1 VLASG
6 INALNKPKQPRFG
19 GNLTV
24 QKSPIG
30 SRALILGRTALGGN
44 VCTDLM
50 RTGRNSGVATAV
62 YGLGGV
68 GPVGA
73 IESVIWG
80 ADTLTFGGSA
90 GSIQIVNSPSKY
102 SGKPFWIVQKSGA
115 WNQTAINISAGG
127 SGLESGAHPA
137 VWTTNHRLGGFL
149 AVMMIFGAENPIFKD
164 NFHQPIFVVDA
175 NAVVMKDPRTAA
187 NATTQLQRRNPWVA
201 AYQFAKGFYS
211 ETSVKVHG
219 IGLSEDLI
227 DGTSFAA
234 AATIADSNN
243 YTIGG
248 VLQSNPSNV
257 WQDLR
262 SIAQAGGGDVTI
274 RNGKLTAVISAAK
287 TSIGTITEDDL
298 AANPSIS
305 AAVEGSQIPNRIIP
319 RFISESNAWQ
329 VVDGSVVTDT
339 SFVTAQDGKQ
349 ITTTIEL
356 PLCGGG
362 AAQAGILAAYALV
375 NTREPLSIVLNLK
388 PQARFIGLT
397 GDCVTL
403 NLPSSGLS
411 SHKVLITEM
420 TYRSDLSC
428 QINCLSETDSKHDW
442 ALGKTTEAPDYTVTT
457 PYDVSVIPT
466 PSSGVW
472 TATAATLSGGG
483 TILPVINVTGA
494 SDWPGATGIV
504 VKTKI
509 NGDAEWTD
517 SVVISP
523 NATAHQIRG
532 LKSDTSYIVGVA
544 YLGLNN
550 QEGTPRSLTAVTT
563 ASLTVEAALEW
574 TDVLN
579 TDGLKPANNAT
590 KNVIYQQVSAPASGT
605 VGDLWIDTDDNNKLY
620 LHNGSAWVLRRD
632 SGIDAALTAASN
644 AQDTADGKIETFYQT
659 GMPTGTV
666 GDLWFDTDD
675 GNKLYRHNGTT
686 FVEARDALI
695 GTAIS
700 NASTAQTTANT
711 ANSLAATKVITF
723 FATSA
728 PTASAVG
735 DLWYNSSDSL
745 LKRWNGSSWVTVSN
759 SYNNTNQLTDGA
771 GLGTTANWPNVSG
784 TGRPADNAT
793 QNIIYQQASQPSGTV
808 GDIWIDTDDSNK
820 LYLHN
825 GSAWVLRRD
834 SGIDSALTAAAN
846 AQDTADGK
854 IETFFQTGM
863 PTGTV
868 GDLWFDTDD
877 GNKLYRHNGTTFI
890 ETRDAGIATAITNAS
905 SAQTTANTKI
915 ITFFA
920 TSAPTASAVG
930 DLWYNDSDKLL
941 KRWNGSSWIA
951 VSNAYTNTN
960 QLTDGAGLGTTANWP
975 SVTGTGRP
983 ADNATQ
989 NIVTSGLLSARPA
1002 GNNGDFYYATD
1013 NKLLYQKVSGTWIA
1027 SASYNIGALADLD
1040 ATDTTH
1046 IVENAT
1052 FIDNK
1057 FSVQGAINVGWGN
1070 EYEFGS
1076 VTTTVAGGVVQ
1087 IFLNGDYSASSL
1099 STGGNLELVFQ
1110 RVRSGTTLDLATY
1123 VFAKTGAG
1131 TVTLRSKLFISRAS
1145 SVLSGDTYKVIM
1157 RVTGGVPGGASLF
1170 DTDLIITHLKR

>member
-1 VLASG
+1 MPGIVPFATTLFNGILAGATGGLAGSVAAGSLTSAIGYAVGGVALSAG
-6 INALNKPKQPRFG
+6 INSLNKPKQPRFG
-19 GNLTV
+19 GNLAV

-73 IESVIWG
+73 IESIIWG

-115 WNQTAINISAGG
+115 WDQTAINIAAGG
-127 SGLESGAHPA
+127 SGLESGAHPS

-211 ETSVKVHG
+211 ETNVKVHG

-234 AATIADSNN
+234 AATIADSNS

-305 AAVEGSQIPNRIIP
+305 SAVEGSQIPNRIIP

-375 NTREPLSIVLNLK
+375 NTREPLSIVLELK
-388 PQARFIGLT
+388 PQARFIGQT

-403 NLPSSGLS
+403 QLPSSGLS

-420 TYRSDLSC
+420 TYRADLSC
-428 QINCLSETDSKHDW
+428 QIKCLSETDSKHAW
-442 ALGKTTEAPDYTVTT
+442 ALGKTTQAPYYTITT
-457 PYDVSVIPT
+457 PYDVGTIPV
-466 PSSGVW
+466 P
-472 TATAATLSGGG
+472 ATGAWASAAATLTTGN
-483 TILPVINVTGA
+483 TVLPVINVTGA
-494 SDWPGATGIV
+494 SDWDGATGIV
-504 VKTKI
+504 VKVKV
-509 NGDAEWTD
+509 NGDADWLD
-517 SVVISP
+517 SVIISP
-523 NATAHQIRG
+523 NATAQQIRG
-532 LKSDTSYIVGVA
+532 LKPSTSYIVGVA
-544 YLGLNN
+544 YVGLNN
-550 QEGTPRSLTAVTT
+550 QEGEPISLAAVTT
-563 ASLTVEAALEW
+563 AALEVDAVVEW
-574 TDVLN
+574 ADVLD
-579 TDGLKPANNAT
+579 TASTKPDDNAT
-590 KNVIYQQVSAPASGT
+590 VGARSGT
-605 VGDLWIDTDDNNKLY
+605 NLYRSDGSTVMTQAEVRTAEGTAAAITGQGDLATL
-620 LHNGSAWVLRRD
+620 
-632 SGIDAALTAASN
+632 
-644 AQDTADGKIETFYQT
+644 DTAD
-659 GMPTGTV
+659 
-666 GDLWFDTDD
+666 
-675 GNKLYRHNGTT
+675 
-686 FVEARDALI
+686 
-695 GTAIS
+695 
-700 NASTAQTTANT
+700 TAQ
-711 ANSLAATKVITF
+711 
-723 FATSA
+723 
-728 PTASAVG
+728 
-735 DLWYNSSDSL
+735 
-745 LKRWNGSSWVTVSN
+745 
-759 SYNNTNQLTDGA
+759 
-771 GLGTTANWPNVSG
+771 
-784 TGRPADNAT
+784 
-793 QNIIYQQASQPSGTV
+793 
-808 GDIWIDTDDSNK
+808 
-820 LYLHN
+820 
-825 GSAWVLRRD
+825 
-834 SGIDSALTAAAN
+834 
-846 AQDTADGK
+846 
-854 IETFFQTGM
+854 
-863 PTGTV
+863 
-868 GDLWFDTDD
+868 
-877 GNKLYRHNGTTFI
+877 
-890 ETRDAGIATAITNAS
+890 
-905 SAQTTANTKI
+905 
-915 ITFFA
+915 
-920 TSAPTASAVG
+920 
-930 DLWYNDSDKLL
+930 
-941 KRWNGSSWIA
+941 
-951 VSNAYTNTN
+951 
-960 QLTDGAGLGTTANWP
+960 
-975 SVTGTGRP
+975 
-983 ADNATQ
+983 
-989 NIVTSGLLSARPA
+989 
-1002 GNNGDFYYATD
+1002 
-1013 NKLLYQKVSGTWIA
+1013 
-1027 SASYNIGALADLD
+1027 LAD
-1040 ATDTTH
+1040 
-1046 IVENAT
+1046 NAT

-1057 FSVQGAINVGWGN
+1057 FSINGSVNVGWGN

-1087 IFLNGDYSASSL
+1087 IFLNGDFSASSL
-1099 STGGNLELVFQ
+1099 STGGNLELAFQ

-1145 SVLSGDTYKVIM
+1145 SVLSGDTYKVIA
-1157 RVTGGVPGGASLF
+1157 RVTGGTPGGASLF

>member
-1 VLASG
+1 VADPITFATVFFSALASG
-6 INALNKPKQPRFG
+6 ATAGIVGSVAAGSLTAAIGYAVGGAVLAAGINSINKPKQPRFG

-73 IESVIWG
+73 IESIIWG

-127 SGLESGAHPA
+127 SGLESGAHPSA
-137 VWTTNHRLGGFL
+137 WTTNHRLGGFL

-187 NATTQLQRRNPWVA
+187 NATTELQRRNPWVA

-234 AATIADSNN
+234 AATIADDND

-248 VLQSNPSNV
+248 VLPSNPSNV

-305 AAVEGSQIPNRIIP
+305 AAVEGSQLPNRIIP
-319 RFISESNAWQ
+319 RFVSESNGWQ
-329 VVDGSVVTDT
+329 VVDGSAVTD
-339 SFVTAQDGKQ
+339 SAFVTAQDGKQ

-375 NTREPLSIVLNLK
+375 NTREPLSIVLELK
-388 PQARFIGLT
+388 PQARFIGQT

-403 NLPSSGLS
+403 QLPSSGLS

-420 TYRSDLSC
+420 TYRTDLSC
-428 QINCLSETDSKHDW
+428 QIRCITETDSKHAW
-442 ALGKTTEAPDYTVTT
+442 ALGKTTTAPDYTVTT
-457 PYDVSVIPT
+457 PYDVNTIPT
-466 PSSGVW
+466 PAADAWAS
-472 TATAATLSGGG
+472 AAATLSGGG
-483 TILPVINVTGA
+483 TVLPVINVTGA

-504 VKTKI
+504 VKVKL
-509 NGDAEWTD
+509 NSGGDWLTSE
-517 SVVISP
+517 VISP

-532 LKSDTSYIVGVA
+532 LKPETEYVVGVG
-544 YLGLNN
+544 YIGLNN
-550 QEGTPRSLTAVTT
+550 QEGAPRSLASVTT
-563 ASLTVEAALEW
+563 AALAA
-574 TDVLN
+574 
-579 TDGLKPANNAT
+579 G
-590 KNVIYQQVSAPASGT
+590 
-605 VGDLWIDTDDNNKLY
+605 
-620 LHNGSAWVLRRD
+620 
-632 SGIDAALTAASN
+632 TAASVPWTGVTDPSGNRPDDN
-644 AQDTADGKIETFYQT
+644 ADVTSANTAAAITGQGDLATLDTAD
-659 GMPTGTV
+659 
-666 GDLWFDTDD
+666 
-675 GNKLYRHNGTT
+675 
-686 FVEARDALI
+686 
-695 GTAIS
+695 
-700 NASTAQTTANT
+700 TAQ
-711 ANSLAATKVITF
+711 LA
-723 FATSA
+723 
-728 PTASAVG
+728 
-735 DLWYNSSDSL
+735 
-745 LKRWNGSSWVTVSN
+745 
-759 SYNNTNQLTDGA
+759 
-771 GLGTTANWPNVSG
+771 
-784 TGRPADNAT
+784 
-793 QNIIYQQASQPSGTV
+793 
-808 GDIWIDTDDSNK
+808 
-820 LYLHN
+820 
-825 GSAWVLRRD
+825 
-834 SGIDSALTAAAN
+834 
-846 AQDTADGK
+846 
-854 IETFFQTGM
+854 
-863 PTGTV
+863 
-868 GDLWFDTDD
+868 
-877 GNKLYRHNGTTFI
+877 
-890 ETRDAGIATAITNAS
+890 
-905 SAQTTANTKI
+905 
-915 ITFFA
+915 
-920 TSAPTASAVG
+920 
-930 DLWYNDSDKLL
+930 
-941 KRWNGSSWIA
+941 
-951 VSNAYTNTN
+951 
-960 QLTDGAGLGTTANWP
+960 
-975 SVTGTGRP
+975 
-983 ADNATQ
+983 
-989 NIVTSGLLSARPA
+989 
-1002 GNNGDFYYATD
+1002 
-1013 NKLLYQKVSGTWIA
+1013 
-1027 SASYNIGALADLD
+1027 
-1040 ATDTTH
+1040 
-1046 IVENAT
+1046 ENAT

-1057 FSVQGAINVGWGN
+1057 FTVDGSVNVGWGN

-1076 VTTTVAGGVVQ
+1076 ITTTVAGGTVQ
-1087 IFLNGDYSASSL
+1087 IFLNGDFSASSL

-1131 TVTLRSKLFISRAS
+1131 NVAFRSKLFISRAS
-1145 SVLSGDTYKVIM
+1145 NVLSGDVYKVIM
-1157 RVTGGVPGGASLF
+1157 RVTGGTPGGASLF